1 MHSNG
6 YLLYGSRE
14 FSQNSITDEKA
25 NLKVKDSEEKVSNNS
40 VDEFVENP
48 EQPQKELDAA
58 THSTTVSSDSSK
70 EMMQEDTLEN
80 TAINAKQVINS
91 DAGDDED
98 NDNVTKSDPM
108 LNENNEE
115 EKGIVARNKDDRSS
129 TTENKPGSRLLRRK
143 FVYSIVTTTTKVV
156 WQF

>member
-48 EQPQKELDAA
+48 EQPQKEIDAT
-58 THSTTVSSDSSK
+58 THSRTVSGDSSK
-70 EMMQEDTLEN
+70 EMMQDDTLED
-80 TAINAKQVINS
+80 TSINAKQVINS

-108 LNENNEE
+108 LNKKNEE
-115 EKGIVARNKDDRSS
+115 EERIVARNKDDRSS